1 MTQSNR
7 ILLGVNI
14 DHVATLRQARGTRYP
29 DPVKA
34 ALDAE
39 EAGADG
45 ITVHLREDRRHI
57 QERDVL
63 LLKDV
68 LQTRMNF
75 EMGVTEEMM
84 VFAERIRPAHICLV
98 PETRQELTTEGGLD
112 VAGQEA
118 RIKAAVERL
127 SRIGCEVSLF
137 IDADE
142 RQIEASKRVGAPAI
156 ELHTGRYADAQ
167 TPTEVAEELQRVADG
182 ITVHLREDRR
192 HIQERDVLLLK
203 DVLQTRMNFEMGV
216 TEEMMVFAERI
227 RPAHICLV
235 PETRQEL
242 TTEGGLDVAGQEA
255 RIKAAVERLSRIGC
269 EVSLFIDADERQI
282 EASKR
287 VGAPAIELHTGRYA
301 DAQTPTEVAE
311 ELQRVADGV
320 AFGLAQGLI
329 VNAGHGLHYHNVEA
343 VAAIKGINE
352 LNIGH
357 ALVAHA
363 LFVGFK
369 SAVAEMKALI
379 VAAAK
384 G

>member
-1 MTQSNR
+1 MTEANR

-57 QERDVL
+57 QERDVR

-75 EMGVTEEMM
+75 EMGVTDFMLG
-84 VFAERIRPAHICLV
+84 FAEDIRPEHVCLV

-127 SRIGCEVSLF
+127 ARLGCEVSLF
-137 IDADE
+137 IDAEE
-142 RQIEASKRVGAPAI
+142 RQIEAARRVGAPVI
-156 ELHTGRYADAQ
+156 ELHTGRYADAR
-167 TPTEVAEELQRVADG
+167 TPDEADRELV
-182 ITVHLREDRR
+182 
-192 HIQERDVLLLK
+192 
-203 DVLQTRMNFEMGV
+203 
-216 TEEMMVFAERI
+216 RI
-227 RPAHICLV
+227 R
-235 PETRQEL
+235 E
-242 TTEGGLDVAGQEA
+242 
-255 RIKAAVERLSRIGC
+255 
-269 EVSLFIDADERQI
+269 
-282 EASKR
+282 
-287 VGAPAIELHTGRYA
+287 
-301 DAQTPTEVAE
+301 
-311 ELQRVADGV
+311 GV
-320 AFGLAQGLI
+320 ACGLANGLI
-329 VNAGHGLHYHNVEA
+329 VNAGHGLHYHNVEPI
-343 VAAIKGINE
+343 AAIAGVHE

-357 ALVAHA
+357 AIVAHA

-369 SAVAEMKALI
+369 SAVAEMKQLI
-379 VAAAK
+379 LAAAAR

>member
-1 MTQSNR
+1 VTTSNR

-45 ITVHLREDRRHI
+45 IT
-57 QERDVL
+57 
-63 LLKDV
+63 
-68 LQTRMNF
+68 
-75 EMGVTEEMM
+75 EEMM
-84 VFAERIRPAHICLV
+84 AFAERIRPAHICLV

-127 SRIGCEVSLF
+127 SKIGSEVSLF

-142 RQIEASKRVGAPAI
+142 RQIEASRRVGAPAI
-156 ELHTGRYADAQ
+156 ELHTGRYADAT
-167 TPTEVAEELQRVADG
+167 TPTEVADELQR
-182 ITVHLREDRR
+182 I
-192 HIQERDVLLLK
+192 I
-203 DVLQTRMNFEMGV
+203 
-216 TEEMMVFAERI
+216 
-227 RPAHICLV
+227 
-235 PETRQEL
+235 
-242 TTEGGLDVAGQEA
+242 
-255 RIKAAVERLSRIGC
+255 
-269 EVSLFIDADERQI
+269 
-282 EASKR
+282 
-287 VGAPAIELHTGRYA
+287 
-301 DAQTPTEVAE
+301 
-311 ELQRVADGV
+311 DGV
-320 AFGLAQGLI
+320 NCGLAEGLI

-369 SAVAEMKALI
+369 GAVAEMKALI
-379 VAAAK
+379 LAAAK
-384 G
+384 A